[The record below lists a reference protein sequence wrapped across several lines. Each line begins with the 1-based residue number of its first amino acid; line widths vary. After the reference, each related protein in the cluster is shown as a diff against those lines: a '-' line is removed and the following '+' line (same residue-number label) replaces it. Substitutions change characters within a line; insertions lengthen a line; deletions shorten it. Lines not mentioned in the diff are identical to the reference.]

1 MKIKLKRSNQLVNGE
16 AKQPDI
22 ASMEYGELAVNFN
35 SADPCI
41 FVRASDGA
49 GNDEMVRIAGSGTG
63 SVTLVEDGTL
73 SAPEADDYPEGT
85 LWFNSAEEDGNL
97 YVLYDDP
104 APDAGKKWIQITG
117 AGGSGSND
125 EEDVYVQLNGDG
137 TAQIITGSGGLKVEG
152 LIEAAGGVNV
162 TGGQVVLPG
171 GGSDTEALQKQEIEA
186 LIDASGTADGTY
198 LKLAADAG
206 DQTVQSTGTTTF
218 TGQVVL
224 PGGGSDTEALQKQEI
239 EALIDASDTADGNYL
254 KLAAAAGDQTVASTG
269 STTFNGSAEFKNT
282 AAVDVPNAWT
292 PAFEV
297 KINSST
303 DPSIYM
309 DGGGTINAVNFNARP
324 VGATDN
330 TIELNGTDGSATFAS
345 YVKSEATSGTFSSL
359 NPGYIVVQQPSGS
372 SNDILFRGRVSAG
385 NEVAEIFQL
394 SSPTASANFFEVT

>member
-73 SAPEADDYPEGT
+73 AAPNADEYPEGT

-117 AGGSGSND
+117 AGGSGGD
-125 EEDVYVQLNGDG
+125 AGEEAYVQLNGDG
-137 TAQIITGSGGLKVEG
+137 TAQVITGTGGLKVDG

-171 GGSDTEALQKQEIEA
+171 GGSDTEALQKQE
-186 LIDASGTADGTY
+186 S
-198 LKLAADAG
+198 
-206 DQTVQSTGTTTF
+206 
-218 TGQVVL
+218 
-224 PGGGSDTEALQKQEI
+224 
-239 EALIDASDTADGNYL
+239 
-254 KLAAAAGDQTVASTG
+254 
-269 STTFNGSAEFKNT
+269 
-282 AAVDVPNAWT
+282 
-292 PAFEV
+292 
-297 KINSST
+297 
-303 DPSIYM
+303 
-309 DGGGTINAVNFNARP
+309 
-324 VGATDN
+324 
-330 TIELNGTDGSATFAS
+330 
-345 YVKSEATSGTFSSL
+345 
-359 NPGYIVVQQPSGS
+359 
-372 SNDILFRGRVSAG
+372 
-385 NEVAEIFQL
+385 
-394 SSPTASANFFEVT
+394 